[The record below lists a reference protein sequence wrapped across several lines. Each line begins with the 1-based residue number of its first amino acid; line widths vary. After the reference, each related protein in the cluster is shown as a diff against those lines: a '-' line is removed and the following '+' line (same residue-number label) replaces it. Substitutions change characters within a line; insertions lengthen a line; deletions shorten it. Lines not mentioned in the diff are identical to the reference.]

1 MSENARDNGLCREHR
16 GLRQMI
22 KPSDLKVVNENEQ
35 YYLKAGE
42 DLIRDADGNVIVSK
56 TRALLERI
64 VADFERQGNL
74 LLIEDGIITGPRIM
88 SASICP

>member
-42 DLIRDADGNVIVSK
+42 DSHKRCGRQCDRVKNKGIVRADS
-56 TRALLERI
+56 
-64 VADFERQGNL
+64 
-74 LLIEDGIITGPRIM
+74 
-88 SASICP
+88 S